1 MFPVLVLMP
10 THWRTLV
17 SLKNKEYAF
26 TLLTALVKRAGGE
39 VRLSESELAT
49 VTKKDVVALYWDQKT
64 DEIVLKVNSVLLTP
78 DGGYEN

>member
-1 MFPVLVLMP
+1 MA
-10 THWRTLV
+10 
-17 SLKNKEYAF
+17 LKNKEYAF

-49 VTKKDVVALYWDQKT
+49 VTKKHVVALYWDQKT